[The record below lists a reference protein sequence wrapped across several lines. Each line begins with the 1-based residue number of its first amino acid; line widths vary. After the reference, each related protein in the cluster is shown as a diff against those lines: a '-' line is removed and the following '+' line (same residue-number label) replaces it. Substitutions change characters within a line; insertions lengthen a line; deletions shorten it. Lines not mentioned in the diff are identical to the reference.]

1 MDGAMKN
8 SEWSKTVQNLVWI
21 GQLGLSIALP
31 LGVFIFLAVYLKN
44 RFDLGAWVIIVGAA
58 VGLYGAV
65 GGFISSMKQMK
76 RTSETEEEKKG
87 PPIHFTDHD

>member
-44 RFDLGAWVIIVGAA
+44 RFDLGAWVRALLFAHYARSEPDNVAPVQFICVFDI
-58 VGLYGAV
+58 LYLY
-65 GGFISSMKQMK
+65 K
-76 RTSETEEEKKG
+76 
-87 PPIHFTDHD
+87 